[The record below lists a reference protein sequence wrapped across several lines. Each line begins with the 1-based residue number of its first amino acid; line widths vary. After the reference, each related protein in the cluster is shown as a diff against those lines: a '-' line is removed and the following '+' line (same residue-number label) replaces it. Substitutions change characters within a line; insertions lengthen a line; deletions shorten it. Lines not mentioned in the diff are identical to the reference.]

1 MKCVIQRVLEASVTV
16 DQVQINR
23 IDHGLLVYVGF
34 HKNDAIDKIDQAVKK
49 IIQLRIFED
58 EFGKMNLSID
68 KNMSSILLISQFT
81 LYGNAMNS
89 NRPSFSEAMPYEKA
103 ESYYHLFLDKLNEH
117 IHTKSGEFGSHMKV
131 SSINDGP
138 VTIILDL

>member
-1 MKCVIQRVLEASVTV
+1 MKCVIQRVEEASVTV
-16 DQVQINR
+16 DQIQINR
-23 IDHGLLVYVGF
+23 IDQGLLVYVGF

-58 EFGKMNLSID
+58 EFEKMNLSID
-68 KNMSSILLISQFT
+68 KNKGSILLISQFT
-81 LYGNAMNS
+81 LYGNATNS
-89 NRPSFSEAMPYEKA
+89 NRPSFSEAMPYEQAK
-103 ESYYHLFLDKLNEH
+103 SYYHLFLDKLNEH
-117 IHTKSGEFGSHMKV
+117 IHTKSGEFGSHMKI